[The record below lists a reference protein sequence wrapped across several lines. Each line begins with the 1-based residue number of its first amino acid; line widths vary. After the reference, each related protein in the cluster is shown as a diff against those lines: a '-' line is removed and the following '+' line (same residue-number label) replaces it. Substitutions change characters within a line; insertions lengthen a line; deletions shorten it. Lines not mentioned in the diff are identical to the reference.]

1 MLPAGASLVHPHF
14 QMFGGPA
21 APWIVRHAWERA
33 AAFRAAHGVPYWQA
47 LVDEERGLGER
58 FIGARA
64 GCTWLAPFA
73 PAGGREVMAVL
84 PGFRRVAEL
93 GDEQVAALAAGLS
106 AVLAWYER
114 EGLSAFNFTLGGGPL
129 GDAGDGHAVTLRI
142 IARSAFKQ
150 DYRTDDYFLQ
160 KQLGGE
166 LIFITPE
173 ALAATLRPVFAAG

>member
-21 APWIVRHAWERA
+21 VPWILRLTWERA
-33 AAFRAAHGVPYWQA
+33 AAFAVDHGVSYWRA
-47 LVDEERGLGER
+47 LVDEETERDER
-58 FIGARA
+58 FIAARA

-73 PAGGREVMAVL
+73 PTGGREVIAVL
-84 PGFRRVAEL
+84 PDVARVSEL
-93 GDEQVAALAAGLS
+93 SGEQVAALAAGLS
-106 AVLAWYER
+106 KVLAWYER

-129 GDAGDGHAVTLRI
+129 SGGPASHAVTLRI
-142 IARSAFKQ
+142 VARSAFKHE
-150 DYRTDDYFLQ
+150 YRTDDYFLQ

-173 ALAATLRPVFAAG
+173 EIAATLRPGFVAG